1 MIKTTIA
8 TELIHCIWLVM
19 LHIKGN
25 TQNQLEFELEGFM
38 QRVLIRHANTLRF

>member
-1 MIKTTIA
+1 MACYAHK
-8 TELIHCIWLVM
+8 H
-19 LHIKGN
+19 KGN